1 MASKIEIAKQWV
13 AAQQSRDADQI
24 KALGEQIAD
33 DAVFQTRRGDI
44 SGKQA
49 ILERLQNPPQG
60 PGGGGG
66 GGMLSQ
72 IKWGEPEESGGV
84 IKVVATLPEGLP
96 IPIKGLELSLEF
108 NAAGKVQKAQMQP
121 QM

>member
-1 MASKIEIAKQWV
+1 
-13 AAQQSRDADQI
+13 
-24 KALGEQIAD
+24 
-33 DAVFQTRRGDI
+33 
-44 SGKQA
+44 
-49 ILERLQNPPQG
+49 
-60 PGGGGG
+60 
-66 GGMLSQ
+66 MLSQ